1 MSRPVRG
8 YDPLSPDSKID
19 SAALFRSMREACPVH
34 HHVVP
39 DSVREQLNEN
49 PYVARP
55 TDQFWSVFRYGD
67 VQEVLQDN
75 ESFCSKDGIGPEW
88 MAQLAPDGM
97 LLWAD
102 EPAHIRQRQIANK
115 AFLPRM
121 VETRRARIAQ
131 FVDDA
136 VDAIAGHGRAEVLA
150 DFATKVT
157 TSVIADIVGCAEDR
171 KDDLIR
177 WGNATV
183 EAFGGDADAVAG
195 SFVAMQELFAFLLD
209 RIGERRAMLERGE
222 QPPDDVLTSL
232 IVADYRGSR
241 FSDEELLMACHQLL
255 VAGFETTATAIANG
269 IVLLCEHPGERA
281 KLEADPGLWPT
292 ALEEILR
299 YESPVEGMFRVTRRD
314 VELSGCPIPAGSK
327 VRYVLASANRDPA
340 RFDEP
345 DEFLVDRDPAKV
357 RQHVA
362 FGSGSH
368 ACIGSALA
376 RAEARTA
383 LETIFRR
390 LPGLHLAGTS
400 PERNPILIING
411 YRTVHIAWDPAAARP
426 RADGIPAASRA

>member
-1 MSRPVRG
+1 MSD
-8 YDPLSPDSKID
+8 YDPLSPASKVD
-19 SAALFRSMREACPVH
+19 SAGLFRSLREGCPVH

-75 ESFCSKDGIGPEW
+75 DSFCSKDGIGPEW

-136 VDAIAGHGRAEVLA
+136 IDAIAERGEAEVLA

-157 TSVIADIVGCAEDR
+157 TSVIADIVGCASDR

-183 EAFGGDADAVAG
+183 EAFGGDAEAVAG
-195 SFVAMQELFAFLLD
+195 SFVAMQELFGFLLE
-209 RIGERRAMLERGE
+209 RIGERRAILERGE

-232 IVADYRGSR
+232 IVADYHGSR
-241 FSDEELLMACHQLL
+241 FADEELLMACHQLL

-269 IVLLCEHPGERA
+269 IVLLCEHPAERA
-281 KLEADPGLWPT
+281 KLEQNPALWAG

-340 RFDEP
+340 KFDDP
-345 DEFLVDRDPAKV
+345 DEFRVDRDPAKV

-390 LPGLHLAGTS
+390 LPDLQLAQTP

-411 YRTVHIAWDPAAARP
+411 YRTVHVTWSPATVRARTDEDP
-426 RADGIPAASRA
+426 D